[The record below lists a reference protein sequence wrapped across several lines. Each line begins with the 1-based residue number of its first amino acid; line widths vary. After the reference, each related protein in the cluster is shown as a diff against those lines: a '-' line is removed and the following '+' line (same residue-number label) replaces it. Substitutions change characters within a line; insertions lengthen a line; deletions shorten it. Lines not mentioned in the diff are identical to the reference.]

1 MKMKTIQKIQ
11 IPQNEDSSVGEVK
24 QQDHAID
31 PRKENEPIHDDSHI
45 KDIEE
50 YELLVKDNSENH
62 NKEQDNEDDND
73 NNEDDD
79 DVKFGPLDVPYIPG
93 KYDDFI
99 GTYEKC
105 VPPEMC
111 RQIIRSMDY
120 YMTTDSVWCEDD
132 QFPDSMA
139 GRFGYSIDL
148 GHMTLKMDGRPDR
161 DLNEVI
167 FAKLREYIHIFGHIK
182 RETFY
187 STCQK
192 VQMTPPGGGYH
203 VWHDE
208 NTGSGIDACRCLVW
222 MVYLNDDFEG
232 GETEFL
238 YYKKRIKPETGK
250 LLIWPAGMT
259 HAHKGNMVLSG
270 STKNKYVITG
280 WFNVGGGHQ

>member
-11 IPQNEDSSVGEVK
+11 IPQNEIVDNSN
-24 QQDHAID
+24 Q
-31 PRKENEPIHDDSHI
+31 

-50 YELLVKDNSENH
+50 SELLVKNIEESELPVN
-62 NKEQDNEDDND
+62 DDND

-79 DVKFGPLDVPYIPG
+79 DVTLGPLGVPYIPG
-93 KYDDFI
+93 KYEDFI

-105 VPPEMC
+105 VPDMMC
-111 RQIIRSMDY
+111 HHIIKSMDY

-148 GHMTLKMDGRPDR
+148 GHMNLKMDGRPDR
-161 DLNEVI
+161 DLNDVI
-167 FAKLREYIHIFGHIK
+167 FAKLREYIHVFGHIK

-208 NTGSGIDACRCLVW
+208 NTGSGIDSSRCLVW

-259 HAHKGNMVLSG
+259 HAHKGNLVLAG
-270 STKNKYVITG
+270 SAKNKYIVTG
-280 WFNVGGGHQ
+280 WFNVGGGHAGGGYE